1 MFRVSPRI
9 IVPFTC
15 AILWGVL
22 VLWVCLVVVV
32 FVLSGGVVIVVLFV
46 CLFVKELTDSKQ
58 LSTKKGFKCCP

>member
-1 MFRVSPRI
+1 MLRVSPRI

-46 CLFVKELTDSKQ
+46 C
-58 LSTKKGFKCCP
+58 